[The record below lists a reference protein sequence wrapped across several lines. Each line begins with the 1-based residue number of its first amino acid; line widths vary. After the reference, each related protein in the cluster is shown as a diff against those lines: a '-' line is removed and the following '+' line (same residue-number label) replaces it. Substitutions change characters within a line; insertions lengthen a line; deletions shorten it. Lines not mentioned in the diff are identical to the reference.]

1 MPNSAK
7 RVEIKRLRAEL
18 ERVEMEC
25 GILKKSRD
33 PPFPVTSVMS
43 RFVFI

>member
-1 MPNSAK
+1 MPSSAE

-18 ERVEMEC
+18 ERMETED